1 MPVNAATDWG
11 YARVSSEEQ
20 ARGVSIDAQVRRIL
34 ERGIPRDR
42 VVIEVESATKG
53 RTKELFKLFQRAREG
68 QVNSILSIR
77 QDRFQRTR
85 KVEAQMWELIDE
97 HDVKFKFLD
106 QTDIDKDDPTSTFQ
120 ARVLGASAQFETEL
134 LQQRVKNG
142 INENKLKKKH
152 HGRAPF
158 GYICKEGRLLPDPEH
173 WETARSMIECYLQ
186 TGSSTAARKLRFEL
200 TGKTMGASSFSRW
213 ILSPNIRGAVVYN
226 ASKKDEKLEIFWGQ
240 HPPLLQPHEYDSVQS
255 IREKNRTNTG
265 AFRQGANK
273 PSLGTGLFQCA
284 CCGGKLIKCERRR
297 YGHSYPKYQCRTVKG
312 GGCTQGY
319 SNNVS
324 FKDAPSYVRRAISF
338 AAFEIADSETA
349 VDLPEPPELASMKDE
364 RDTYLKM
371 DTLRSTKMAQELQ
384 ADIDELEKVLRDQ
397 SSDRFAGVRKEFEK
411 LTDPEVLAAMDE
423 DDLRSLA
430 VRYGLLM
437 TVDNKN
443 VIEYDWTKL
452 GTGKLTVNPEPV
464 DGVVGTVSAPKKK
477 RDLSGE
483 ELEFLKEQLSIS

>member
-1 MPVNAATDWG
+1 
-11 YARVSSEEQ
+11 
-20 ARGVSIDAQVRRIL
+20 
-34 ERGIPRDR
+34 
-42 VVIEVESATKG
+42 
-53 RTKELFKLFQRAREG
+53 
-68 QVNSILSIR
+68 
-77 QDRFQRTR
+77 
-85 KVEAQMWELIDE
+85 
-97 HDVKFKFLD
+97 
-106 QTDIDKDDPTSTFQ
+106 
-120 ARVLGASAQFETEL
+120 
-134 LQQRVKNG
+134 
-142 INENKLKKKH
+142 
-152 HGRAPF
+152 
-158 GYICKEGRLLPDPEH
+158 
-173 WETARSMIECYLQ
+173 MI
-186 TGSSTAARKLRFEL
+186 
-200 TGKTMGASSFSRW
+200 KT
-213 ILSPNIRGAVVYN
+213 
-226 ASKKDEKLEIFWGQ
+226 
-240 HPPLLQPHEYDSVQS
+240 
-255 IREKNRTNTG
+255 
-265 AFRQGANK
+265 
-273 PSLGTGLFQCA
+273 
-284 CCGGKLIKCERRR
+284 ERRR
-297 YGHSYPKYQCRTVKG
+297 SGYSYPKFQCRTVKG

-319 SNNVS
+319 TNNVHL
-324 FKDAPSYVRRAISF
+324 KDVPSYVRRAISF

-464 DGVVGTVSAPKKK
+464 DGVVGTVSAPKKN

-483 ELEFLKEQLSIS
+483 EAAFLKEQLSIS